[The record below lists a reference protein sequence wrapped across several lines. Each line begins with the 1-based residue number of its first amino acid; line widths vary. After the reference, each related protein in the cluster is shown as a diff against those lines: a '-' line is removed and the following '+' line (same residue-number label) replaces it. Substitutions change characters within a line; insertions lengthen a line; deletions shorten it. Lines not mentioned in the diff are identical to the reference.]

1 MVKTRKTNNLRKRS
15 RKGGDTMNTLAL
27 IKTKNNMI
35 MAKADEKESDE
46 CVVSEI
52 KEFAMD
58 EAKLINELIQQEQ
71 EKENM
76 QVPGKMEEQEEEQ
89 KPQQEPVQES
99 PFEQEQEQEP
109 EPAAPAPQTV
119 VPLMQQQITI
129 SGFTGTV
136 GGLLSSIRDKIGQL
150 RKQTG
155 QSYKDSVNKLTM
167 VTKKLSDSTTTNT
180 DQIKQILK
188 ENQITFKNNKL
199 FGGKTKKR
207 RGGRKLKRHTKRR

>member
-99 PFEQEQEQEP
+99 PLEP
-109 EPAAPAPQTV
+109 EPEPMVPSPQTV

>member
-1 MVKTRKTNNLRKRS
+1 MVKTRKSNNLRKRS

-99 PFEQEQEQEP
+99 PLEP
-109 EPAAPAPQTV
+109 EPEPMVPSSQTV

-207 RGGRKLKRHTKRR
+207 RGGRKSKRHTKRR

>member
-99 PFEQEQEQEP
+99 PLEP
-109 EPAAPAPQTV
+109 EPEPMVPSSQTV

-207 RGGRKLKRHTKRR
+207 RGGRKSKRHTKRR

>member
-1 MVKTRKTNNLRKRS
+1 MVKKRKSNNLRKRS

-89 KPQQEPVQES
+89 KPQQEPVQEY
-99 PFEQEQEQEP
+99 PLEP
-109 EPAAPAPQTV
+109 EPEPMVPSSQTV

-207 RGGRKLKRHTKRR
+207 RGGRKSKRHTKRR

>member
-99 PFEQEQEQEP
+99 PLEP
-109 EPAAPAPQTV
+109 EPEPMVPSPQTV

-207 RGGRKLKRHTKRR
+207 RGGRKSKRHTKRR

>member
-1 MVKTRKTNNLRKRS
+1 MVKTRKSNNLRKRS

-99 PFEQEQEQEP
+99 PLEP
-109 EPAAPAPQTV
+109 EPEPMVPSPQTV

-207 RGGRKLKRHTKRR
+207 RGGRKSKRHTKRR

>member
-76 QVPGKMEEQEEEQ
+76 QAPKNFEE
-89 KPQQEPVQES
+89 PEPESLPESVQES
-99 PFEQEQEQEP
+99 PFEQEQEP

-136 GGLLSSIRDKIGQL
+136 GGLLSSIRDKIGQR

-207 RGGRKLKRHTKRR
+207 RGGRKSKRHTKRR